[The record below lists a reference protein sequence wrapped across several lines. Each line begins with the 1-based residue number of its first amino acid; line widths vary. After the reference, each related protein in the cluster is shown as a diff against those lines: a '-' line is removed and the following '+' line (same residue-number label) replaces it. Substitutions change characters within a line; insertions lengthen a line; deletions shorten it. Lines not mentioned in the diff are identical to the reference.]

1 MNFLAEIGRV
11 LGINPNSNS
20 NSNDPYRNRRTPAE
34 IARNTAAENAR
45 RAANAVTAAKREQN
59 RAEIARLRAELN
71 RDKENAKRARNIANR
86 IDNRIGYEDDIN
98 VMETVPETNETQDG
112 GRRKRKYK
120 KSRTNKKTRHTRHTR
135 HTKNTRHTNSHK

>member
-71 RDKENAKRARNIANR
+71 RDKENAKRARNVANK
-86 IDNRIGYEDDIN
+86 IHDGDEII
-98 VMETVPETNETQDG
+98 VMDTVPENNETQDG
-112 GRRKRKYK
+112 GRRKRKHK
-120 KSRTNKKTRHTRHTR
+120 KSRTYKKARYTR

>member
-1 MNFLAEIGRV
+1 MSFLGAIGRI

-20 NSNDPYRNRRTPAE
+20 NSDDPYPNRRTPAE

-86 IDNRIGYEDDIN
+86 IDNKIGYEDDIN

-112 GRRKRKYK
+112 GRRKRRHK
-120 KSRTNKKTRHTRHTR
+120 KSRRHTKTKHTKHTKHRRHTRR
-135 HTKNTRHTNSHK
+135 TNSHK